1 MIEANSLYVRI
12 EGKRFDIMKDLMRI
26 CQVLKDNGFKKD
38 DILDAV
44 NAAYMTQEEMDEEL
58 KKREEE
64 LAILAKECSDFSDL
78 TDQIAEK
85 LKEKDEAVAEAF
97 KKLFGDVIDKE
108 VKDED

>member
-26 CQVLKDNGFKKD
+26 CQALKDNGFRKD

-64 LAILAKECSDFSDL
+64 LANLAKECSDL

-85 LKEKDEAVAEAF
+85 LKEKDEAAAEAF
-97 KKLFGDVIDKE
+97 KKIFGVVIDKE

>member
-1 MIEANSLYVRI
+1 MHIYRA
-12 EGKRFDIMKDLMRI
+12 
-26 CQVLKDNGFKKD
+26 LKGAGFTKD
-38 DILDAV
+38 DLLEVV

-64 LAILAKECSDFSDL
+64 LANLAKECSDL

-97 KKLFGDVIDKE
+97 KKILGKCQ
-108 VKDED
+108 K

>member
-12 EGKRFDIMKDLMRI
+12 EGKKIDIYKDLMHIYRA
-26 CQVLKDNGFKKD
+26 LKGAGFTKD
-38 DILDAV
+38 DLLEVV
-44 NAAYMTQEEMDEEL
+44 NAAYMTQKEMDEEL

-64 LAILAKECSDFSDL
+64 LANLAKECSDL

-97 KKLFGDVIDKE
+97 KKIFGDVIDKE
-108 VKDED
+108 VKGEDS

>member
-1 MIEANSLYVRI
+1 MIESNGLYIRI
-12 EGKRFDIMKDLMRI
+12 EGKKIDICKDLMHIYRA
-26 CQVLKDNGFKKD
+26 LKGAGFTKD
-38 DILDAV
+38 DLLEVV

-64 LAILAKECSDFSDL
+64 LANLAKECSDL

-97 KKLFGDVIDKE
+97 KKIFGDVIDKE
-108 VKDED
+108 VKGEDS